1 MKTLYE
7 EYRETHPDGYRHA
20 SFGNYLM
27 RYRMVGHEE
36 IWYATNGELYR
47 YKTAAGQLMESA
59 DGARVE
65 NPTGVPIWILKDGE
79 VQVLR
84 GTE

>member
-1 MKTLYE
+1 
-7 EYRETHPDGYRHA
+7 
-20 SFGNYLM
+20 
-27 RYRMVGHEE
+27 
-36 IWYATNGELYR
+36 
-47 YKTAAGQLMESA
+47 MESA

-65 NPTGVPIWILKDGE
+65 NPTGVPIWDFKDGE